1 MFGLKVPIVAT
12 VIGEGGSGGAL
23 GIGVADRLLMF
34 EHSVYTVAS
43 PEACASILWRDA
55 AKAPEAA
62 SALKI
67 TGKDLLKL
75 GIIDEVLPEPS
86 GGNNWA
92 PLEAGNTLK
101 EAIEKHLDAL
111 LQMTKDELIEERYQ
125 KFRVLGKFIEANN
138 IEEIYNEIPQKTE

>member
-1 MFGLKVPIVAT
+1 
-12 VIGEGGSGGAL
+12 
-23 GIGVADRLLMF
+23 MF

-55 AKAPEAA
+55 AKASEAA

-67 TGKDLLKL
+67 TGKDLIKL

-92 PLEAGNTLK
+92 PLEAGKSLK
-101 EAIEKHLDAL
+101 SAIEKHLDNL
-111 LQMTKDELIEERYQ
+111 LQMTKDELLDQRYK
-125 KFRVLGKFIEANN
+125 KFRVLGKFIEANS
-138 IEEIYNEIPQKTE
+138 IEEIYNEMPSKTD

>member
-1 MFGLKVPIVAT
+1 
-12 VIGEGGSGGAL
+12 
-23 GIGVADRLLMF
+23 MF

-55 AKAPEAA
+55 AKASEAA

-92 PLEAGNTLK
+92 PLDAGNTLK
-101 EAIEKHLDAL
+101 SAIEKHLNDL
-111 LQMTKDELIEERYQ
+111 LQMTKAELLEQRYT
-125 KFRVLGKFIEANN
+125 KFRSLGKFIEANS
-138 IEEIYNEIPQKTE
+138 IEEIYNEMPKKTE

>member
-1 MFGLKVPIVAT
+1 MCINFV
-12 VIGEGGSGGAL
+12 E
-23 GIGVADRLLMF
+23 R
-34 EHSVYTVAS
+34 
-43 PEACASILWRDA
+43 CC
-55 AKAPEAA
+55 KAEAA

-92 PLEAGNTLK
+92 PLDAGNTLK
-101 EAIEKHLDAL
+101 EAIEKHLNAL
-111 LQMTKDELIEERYQ
+111 LQMPEDELIEERYK

-138 IEEIYNEIPQKTE
+138 IEEIYSEIPKKLNKLKLAFITGATKGIGRSTAITFANAGWDLILLSGIWI

>member
-1 MFGLKVPIVAT
+1 MSYRTLAHALERQGVNLFGFDLCC
-12 VIGEGGSGGAL
+12 
-23 GIGVADRLLMF
+23 RLL
-34 EHSVYTVAS
+34 A
-43 PEACASILWRDA
+43 ACASILWRDA

-75 GIIDEVLPEPS
+75 GIIDDVLPEPS

-92 PLEAGNTLK
+92 PLDAGNTLK
-101 EAIEKHLDAL
+101 EAIEKHLNAL
-111 LQMTKDELIEERYQ
+111 LQMPEDQLIDERYK

-138 IEEIYNEIPQKTE
+138 IEEIYSEIPQKTE

>member
-1 MFGLKVPIVAT
+1 
-12 VIGEGGSGGAL
+12 
-23 GIGVADRLLMF
+23 MF

-75 GIIDEVLPEPS
+75 GVIDEVLPEPS

-92 PLEAGNTLK
+92 PLDAGNTLK
-101 EAIEKHLDAL
+101 KALDKHLNDL
-111 LQMTKDELIEERYQ
+111 LQMTKDELLEQRYA
-125 KFRVLGKFIEANN
+125 KFRALGKFVEANS
-138 IEEIYNEIPQKTE
+138 IEEIYNEMPQKN